1 MKEKRL
7 GWLWGPAAVLAFGF
21 WHLREVQAGA
31 FESGDRW
38 LIAWYLVLLGAV
50 LLGAGLLG
58 FLFQEKKRDWTLT
71 RIYPFAGLTLGLF
84 YLFVLPPLSA
94 PDEISH
100 YISAYQLSSHM
111 LGEEANYQ
119 TGHVLVRAEDWFL
132 EDTWGAYVYEDGE
145 GLWKKA
151 EKEEDGKRL
160 GDKKSS
166 SQASVLGQTLTEET
180 YSLIHDVGTG
190 ALQTPQEQALSGE
203 KLLAVSPYPPV
214 VTTPLAY
221 VPQAIGISLAR
232 LLELDSLW
240 LAYLGRLFNL
250 LFFVA
255 VTWLSMKRLPMG
267 REVLFGVAM
276 LPMTLHL
283 SASFSYDVM
292 ILACMFYFTSICLDL
307 AYRRERVRP
316 LDVVFMALLMA
327 VAGPCKMVYA
337 VMMGLCLLIPVKQ
350 FGGWARWGVSA
361 VIVAAAFVLSMVL
374 VNGQTIVQYAAAG
387 EEAVV
392 PWSQEA
398 GYSLTLL
405 LHQPMRLL
413 QMFYNTLVTMGE
425 QYHLTMIGGM
435 MGNLDPV
442 LSVPYAASALL
453 TGCLILLALKKPG
466 ETAELKGGRRLW
478 VFGVCLG
485 CFGAILGS
493 MLIAWTPLS
502 SPYIQGVQGR
512 YFLPFLPV
520 LLMACKNDCLVLT
533 KDRNRSILYLM
544 YCVNGYALLRL
555 FATVSMRI

>member
-1 MKEKRL
+1 MEKKRL
-7 GWLWGPAAVLAFGF
+7 GWLWGPAAVLVFGL
-21 WHLREVQAGA
+21 WHLLEVQAGA
-31 FESGDRW
+31 GESGDTW
-38 LIAWYLVLLGAV
+38 LIFWYLVLLAAV
-50 LLGAGLLG
+50 ILGAGILG
-58 FLFQEKKRDWTLT
+58 YLFQERKRDWTLE
-71 RIYPFAGLTLGLF
+71 RIYPLAGLTLGLF

-111 LGEEANYQ
+111 LGKEANYE
-119 TGHVLVRAEDWFL
+119 TGHVLVRARDWFL
-132 EDTWGAYVYEDGE
+132 EDTYGAYLYEEDPDGI
-145 GLWKKA
+145 WKKTEEA
-151 EKEEDGKRL
+151 ELLEEKTPSGQ
-160 GDKKSS
+160 S
-166 SQASVLGQTLTEET
+166 AILGQTLTEQT
-180 YSLIHDVGTG
+180 YALIHDMGLSG
-190 ALQTPQEQALSGE
+190 EETPQEQALSGE
-203 KLLAVSPYPPV
+203 ELLAVSSYPPV

-221 VPQAIGISLAR
+221 VPQAIGVSVAR
-232 LLELDSLW
+232 LLDLNSMW

-255 VTWLSMKRLPMG
+255 VTWFSMKRLPFG
-267 REVLFGVAM
+267 KEVLFGVAM

-292 ILACMFYFTSICLDL
+292 ILACMFYFTAICLDL
-307 AYRRERVRP
+307 AYRRETVRP
-316 LDVVFMALLMA
+316 LDVALLALLMA

-337 VMMGLCLLIPVKQ
+337 PMLGLCLLIPVKK
-350 FGGWARWGVSA
+350 FGGWARWGISA
-361 VIVAAAFVLSMVL
+361 AVVTAAFAAAMVL
-374 VNGQTIVQYAAAG
+374 INSQTIIQYATVA
-387 EEAVV
+387 EDAVV

-405 LHQPMRLL
+405 IHRPVLL
-413 QMFYNTLVTMGE
+413 LRMLYNTIATMGE
-425 QYHLTMIGGM
+425 QYHLTMIGASL
-435 MGNLDPV
+435 GNLDPV
-442 LSVPYAASALL
+442 LSVPYIAVVLL

-466 ETAELKGGRRLW
+466 ETAEIRGGRRLW
-478 VFGVCLG
+478 VFVVCLG
-485 CFGAILGS
+485 CLGAVLVS

-520 LLMACKNDCLVLT
+520 LLMACKNDGLVLT